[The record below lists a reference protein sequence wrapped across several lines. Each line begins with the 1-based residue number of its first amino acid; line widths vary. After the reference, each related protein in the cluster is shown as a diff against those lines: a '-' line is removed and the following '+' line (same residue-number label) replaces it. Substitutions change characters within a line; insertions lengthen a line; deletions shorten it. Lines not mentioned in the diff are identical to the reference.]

1 MGMFGRKKKQPAGL
15 DIGGGTRLHIEA
27 SPQEIKRMVKD
38 LRGRAEAGDV
48 EAMADLGRMLEYQ
61 GKVEEAMRWHQQAA
75 VAGDVDSAAW
85 LADRLLKN
93 GQITTGLDYLRLA
106 ARGGHLSATFN
117 LGAILLSQDENSE
130 EGARWM
136 LRAAE
141 AGHQKAIDHLGID
154 MAQVR
159 AAREEVARDVA
170 KAEQGDAE
178 AAHRAAAVLLD
189 LGEAEQAEHLL
200 ELAAN
205 GGIADAAWE
214 LALRVHD
221 RGDTPRA
228 VELLEQAGRNGR
240 PGGAKLAGIW
250 LYTEGEPAAA
260 VPLLRRAVAEGEE
273 LLTPVLGAALSAA
286 GDLDGAEAVLRP
298 AAEAGDWQAQY
309 NLLAVLQ
316 QRAARTGGDRSTE
329 EMWSLLSRATVGL
342 HAQAQ
347 ERLDAGEPQR
357 AADLL
362 LIGARAG
369 DPAAQR
375 SLGELLLAID
385 PKDPEGQ
392 EWLRRSGARR

>member
-141 AGHQKAIDHLGID
+141 AGHQKAIDHLGKIG
-154 MAQVR
+154 R
-159 AAREEVARDVA
+159 ASCRE
-170 KAEQGDAE
+170 
-178 AAHRAAAVLLD
+178 
-189 LGEAEQAEHLL
+189 
-200 ELAAN
+200 
-205 GGIADAAWE
+205 
-214 LALRVHD
+214 RV
-221 RGDTPRA
+221 
-228 VELLEQAGRNGR
+228 
-240 PGGAKLAGIW
+240 
-250 LYTEGEPAAA
+250 
-260 VPLLRRAVAEGEE
+260 
-273 LLTPVLGAALSAA
+273 
-286 GDLDGAEAVLRP
+286 
-298 AAEAGDWQAQY
+298 
-309 NLLAVLQ
+309 
-316 QRAARTGGDRSTE
+316 
-329 EMWSLLSRATVGL
+329 
-342 HAQAQ
+342 
-347 ERLDAGEPQR
+347 
-357 AADLL
+357 
-362 LIGARAG
+362 
-369 DPAAQR
+369 
-375 SLGELLLAID
+375 
-385 PKDPEGQ
+385 
-392 EWLRRSGARR
+392 